1 MHIVVSGG
9 GTAGHIYPA
18 LAFAQIAKDNGDNV
32 TFAGVPGSL
41 EESLAKKAGVDFVG
55 FQAKGFN
62 RAKPLS
68 LITSTNLIMKSS
80 RLASD
85 WIRKNGVDLVLGFG
99 GYVSIPVG
107 RAALKNNIPLVCH
120 EQNSYMGMANKYF
133 LKRANGIALTYS
145 QALTGL
151 SASAKVLVTGNP
163 VRKNVLQAN
172 REESRKNL
180 GLCDDD
186 VLLTVFGGSLG
197 AKQINSALIKLKA
210 KLLSIPNLRI
220 VQITGPSQY
229 DSVCSQL
236 GLSAEEKNK
245 WSLHDYV
252 DDMPEVLS
260 ASDIVLSRAG
270 ATSLAEISALSLPAI
285 LVPYPYATGDH
296 QTKNA
301 HEYVNSGCA
310 KMIADAEI
318 LTDKFQTLLM
328 ECVTDKD
335 IRNTMKANSKKQNG
349 RNAGKDLYDFAT
361 SFTCA

>member
-32 TFAGVPGSL
+32 TFAGVPDSL
-41 EESLAKKAGVDFVG
+41 EESLAKKAGVDFIG

-62 RAKPLS
+62 RSKPLS
-68 LITSTNLIMKSS
+68 LITSTNIIMKSS

-85 WIRKNGVDLVLGFG
+85 WLRKNCVDLVVGFG

-120 EQNSYMGMANKYF
+120 EQNSHMGMANKYF

-145 QALTGL
+145 QALDGY

-163 VRKNVLQAN
+163 VRKNILQAN
-172 REESRKNL
+172 REESRKKL
-180 GLCDDD
+180 GLSSDD

-197 AKQINSALIKLKA
+197 ARQINSALIELKD

-220 VQITGPSQY
+220 LQITGLSQY
-229 DSVCSQL
+229 DSVCLQL
-236 GLSAEEKNK
+236 GLSTEEMKR

-252 DDMPEVLS
+252 DDMAEVLS
-260 ASDIVLSRAG
+260 SSDIVLSRAG

-310 KMIADAEI
+310 KMISDAEVS
-318 LTDKFQTLLM
+318 TEKFQTLLM
-328 ECVTDKD
+328 DCVTDKKLRD
-335 IRNTMKANSKKQNG
+335 TMKANAKKKNA
-349 RNAGKDLYDFAT
+349 RNAGADLYEFAT